1 MRTDE
6 PLKILQSDMAPVLE
20 AVRYGDRALIDKHP
34 ELDSTGVLVHFRSTN
49 SRFNTVKKWGTML
62 QYR

>member
-6 PLKILQSDMAPVLE
+6 RLKILQSEMVLVLE
-20 AVRYGDRALIDKHP
+20 ATRYGDRALFDKHP
-34 ELDSTGVLVHFRSTN
+34 ELDSTGVLVHSRSTN
-49 SRFNTVKKWGTML
+49 SRFNTVEKWGTML